1 MTSNTA
7 RYVGQAA
14 VYGLLALIIG
24 YFSNRPMVAYFSTDK
39 AQIKISFA
47 HGAKRTE
54 DCRRLSAEEIA
65 KLPPRERRP
74 HTCGRERLP
83 MRVQLLVGEVTI
95 YDEIIQPT
103 GLSRD
108 GPARIYRK
116 FAVAPGRHEITARL
130 RDSNRTEGFDYE
142 RRATIELAPLQ
153 NLAIDFSSDQGT
165 FTIR

>member
-1 MTSNTA
+1 MTSSTV
-7 RYVGQAA
+7 RYIGQAA
-14 VYGLLALIIG
+14 VYGLLALAIG
-24 YFSNRPMVAYFSTDK
+24 HFSNRPMVAYFPTDK
-39 AQIKISFA
+39 AQIKISFS

-54 DCRRLSAEEIA
+54 DCRRLSPEEIA

-83 MRVQLLVGEVTI
+83 MRIQLLVDDMTI

-108 GPARIYRK
+108 GPARVYRK
-116 FAVAPGRHEITARL
+116 FAVAAGRHEITARL

-142 RRATIELAPLQ
+142 RRATIEVSPLQ
-153 NLAIDFSSDQGT
+153 NLAIGFSSDQGT

>member
-1 MTSNTA
+1 MISSSA
-7 RYVGQAA
+7 RYVGQATI
-14 VYGLLALIIG
+14 YGTLALAVG
-24 YFSNRPMVAYFSTDK
+24 YFSHRPLVAYFPADK
-39 AQIKISFA
+39 AQIKLSFA
-47 HGAKRTE
+47 HGAKRAE
-54 DCRRLSAEEIA
+54 DCRRLSPDEIA

-83 MRVQLLVGEVTI
+83 MRIQLLVDEIPI
-95 YDEIIQPT
+95 YDEILQPT

-116 FAVAPGRHEITARL
+116 FAVTAGRHEITARL
-130 RDSNRTEGFDYE
+130 RDSNRTAGFDYE
-142 RRATIELAPLQ
+142 RRASIELMPLQ

>member
-1 MTSNTA
+1 MISDAA

-14 VYGLLALIIG
+14 IYGLLALAIG
-24 YFSNRPMVAYFSTDK
+24 YFSSRPMVVYFPTDK
-39 AQIKISFA
+39 AQIKFSFA
-47 HGAKRTE
+47 HGAKRVE
-54 DCRRLSAEEIA
+54 ECRRLAPEEIA

-83 MRVQLLVGEVTI
+83 MRVQLLVGDVPI
-95 YDEIIQPT
+95 YDDVIQPT

-116 FAVAPGRHEITARL
+116 FSIAPGRHEITARL
-130 RDSNRTEGFDYE
+130 RDSNRMEGFDYE
-142 RRATIELAPLQ
+142 RRVTIELKAQQ